1 MPLVELSLHEG
12 STIRSSYKMG
22 YMKIFFVFLSSLII
36 VSYAHG
42 NEKTFIGSTPANPVV
57 RSFLGISLQDSVD
70 FIRWKLVLLDD
81 HYQLECN
88 YGIGKPNTKGFIN
101 NGRKVELRG
110 KVEKEKYYL
119 GLKNGART
127 LNIVELNAN
136 LLHLLDADRR
146 LLVGGGGWS
155 YTLNNISPLVTNEIS
170 IQAKQSPLKDSM
182 VFDGR
187 TPCGIPGVIPPGTLC
202 YKLKW
207 RIVLYA
213 EKNGPG
219 SYKALGTAWRKENG
233 RTGTWNISTG
243 KDGRIIYQLN
253 DEKGNA
259 ILYLLKVDEN
269 ILLFTDANG
278 NLLTGDEDFS
288 YTLNRR

>member
-1 MPLVELSLHEG
+1 
-12 STIRSSYKMG
+12 
-22 YMKIFFVFLSSLII
+22 MKIFSVFLSSLII
-36 VSYAHG
+36 VSCANG
-42 NEKTFIGSTPANPVV
+42 NERTFIGSTPADPVV

-81 HYQLECN
+81 RYRLQCN
-88 YGIGKPNTKGFIN
+88 YGIGKPNTNGFY
-101 NGRKVELRG
+101 NGGKKIELSGRI
-110 KVEKEKYYL
+110 EKEKNYF
-119 GLKNGART
+119 GLKNGATT
-127 LNIVELNAN
+127 LKVVELNDN
-136 LLHLLDADRR
+136 LLHLLDADNQ

-155 YTLNNISPLVTNEIS
+155 YTLTYVNPSPSDQINIV
-170 IQAKQSPLKDSM
+170 AKPGPLKDSM

-187 TPCGIPGVIPPGTLC
+187 TPCGIPGVIAPGTLC

-207 RIVLYA
+207 RIVLYANA

-233 RTGTWNISTG
+233 KTGTWNISTG
-243 KDGRIIYQLN
+243 KNGRIIYQLN
-253 DEKGNA
+253 DEKGNG
-259 ILYLLKVDEN
+259 ILYLLKADEN